1 MNQLEEPA
9 KLAIDTASVGVILAS
24 IAGWLPTIA
33 SLLSIIWVLIR
44 IWETQTVREWTGRTQ
59 KEKPPHGT
67 DD

>member
-1 MNQLEEPA
+1 MIQLNDPE

-33 SLLSIIWVLIR
+33 ALLSIIWALIR
-44 IWETQTVREWTGRTQ
+44 IWETDTVREWTNRV

>member
-1 MNQLEEPA
+1 MNHLDSPE

-44 IWETQTVREWTGRTQ
+44 IYETETVREWTGRSQ
-59 KEKPPHGT
+59 KEKPPHGK